1 MQEAPATTTATTST
15 IKHDLHYFDFVR
27 GWAAVLVF
35 FHHAAILGGGPAW
48 LTGDRVGAEAVN
60 AFMFA
65 SGFLIHY
72 QCVTSSAYDGL
83 RSRWGMRNFYLR
95 RFFRIAP
102 AYYVTLAA
110 ALLLSH
116 WLGEAR
122 MAIGEVVPASRT
134 SMERYFIGDYLGNA
148 AMHLSFAFGLL
159 PQYAYSTPLPDWSLG
174 LEMQFYLLFPLFYAL
189 LRGRFLGGMLCLLGV
204 FLLARVG
211 LKLAGIEYPMPS
223 LLALKFHNFAA
234 GMVVAHLFTI
244 RASWRDAAPVV
255 VLTLAFLGIGERS
268 LVMPAVLLFS
278 LWFLCSPA
286 RHAVFLKAVLARLF
300 AHRSSSLLA
309 DLSYSVYIVHL
320 LFMLPVFAVVAR
332 HTNGST
338 PAWVVASVALLALVA
353 AVSWAMYR
361 WVELPGIALG
371 KRLLTRAPARRDDKF
386 AGA

>member
-1 MQEAPATTTATTST
+1 MQEAT

-35 FHHAAILGGGPAW
+35 FHHAAILGGGPLW

-65 SGFLIHY
+65 SGFLIYY
-72 QCVTSSAYDGL
+72 QCATSRAYDDL
-83 RSRWGMRNFYLR
+83 RSAWGVRNFYVR

-122 MAIGEVVPASRT
+122 LAIGEVVPASRT
-134 SMERYFIGDYLGNA
+134 SMERYFIDDYLSSVA
-148 AMHLSFAFGLL
+148 VHVSFVFGLL
-159 PQYAYSTPLPDWSLG
+159 PQHAYSTPLPDWSLG
-174 LEMQFYLLFPLFYAL
+174 LEMQFYLLFPLLYAL
-189 LRGRFLGGMLCLLGV
+189 LRGRFLGAVLGLLSA
-204 FLLARVG
+204 FLLARVA
-211 LKLAGIEYPMPS
+211 LKLAGVEYPMPS

-234 GMVVAHLFTI
+234 GMVLAHLFVT
-244 RASWRDAAPVV
+244 RAPLRHAAPLV
-255 VLTLAFLGIGERS
+255 VLTLAFLAVGERS
-268 LVMPAVLLFS
+268 PVMPAVLLFS
-278 LWFLCSPA
+278 FWFLCSPPG
-286 RHAVFLKAVLARLF
+286 HAGFLKAVLARVF

-320 LFMLPVFAVVAR
+320 LFMLPLFAVVAR

-338 PAWVVASVALLALVA
+338 QAWLVASVALLTLVS

-371 KRLLTRAPARRDDKF
+371 KRLLVQPALVSSDVLVGHHPHRL
-386 AGA
+386 